1 MPRRGVDPASLE
13 GEALNRWYQRTPAE
27 IEVARRIASDQRHQE
42 FFGQPQ
48 IAPSFPLE
56 EIQLQH
62 ALAGDDDVLWM
73 PDGRSGYRAIRGANS
88 GSWSDIDEW
97 DMWPDTL
104 PADPGAPEAAQFL
117 LVGNPENK
125 RLKQEYIQKYGYW
138 PKTADGKDY
147 DVSHIRAIADGG
159 TNSLDN
165 IEPIDPDEH
174 RSKHQRD
181 GDLRR
186 YGKRPGIARA
196 FGGKVEPPTHAPKS
210 ARSPRVNGLGL
221 LGLIPNITGIL
232 SGRIRTDN
240 FDNFTS
246 DMLGYP
252 SQEDLRQRDE
262 ELRRR
267 YFPNSK
273 PGDLVA

>member
-1 MPRRGVDPASLE
+1 MPRRAVDPANLE
-13 GEALNRWYQRTPAE
+13 GEALNRWYLRTPTDV
-27 IEVARRIASDQRHQE
+27 EVERRVAADQRHQE

-48 IAPSFPLE
+48 LGPELALPEMQP
-56 EIQLQH
+56 QH
-62 ALAGDDDVLWM
+62 TLAGDDDVLWM
-73 PDGRSGYRAIRGANS
+73 PTGRGGYRAVRGGSS
-88 GSWSDIDEW
+88 GSWSSIDEGPV
-97 DMWPDTL
+97 WPGAL
-104 PADPGAPEAAQFL
+104 PAEPAAPEFAAFL
-117 LVGNPENK
+117 NVGNPENK
-125 RLKQEYIQKYGYW
+125 RLKQEYIQKHGYW
-138 PKTADGKDY
+138 PKAADGRDY

-159 TNSLDN
+159 TNTLDN
-165 IEPIDPDEH
+165 IEPMDPDEH
-174 RSKHQRD
+174 RAKHQRD
-181 GDLRR
+181 GDPQR

-196 FGGKVEPPTHAPKS
+196 FGGKVEPPAHAPKP

-232 SGRIRTDN
+232 SGRIRTDS

-252 SQEDLRQRDE
+252 SQEDIRRRNE